1 MPCDLRKVHFN
12 HSTVDDLVCTF
23 HNTFIMSAAA
33 VSLYHTSDSSVDKR
47 LTVQPVNP
55 KPYLQELTG
64 KVVNVRLKWGLQYR
78 GYLISTDGFMNLQV
92 REISN
97 TAR

>member
-1 MPCDLRKVHFN
+1 
-12 HSTVDDLVCTF
+12 
-23 HNTFIMSAAA
+23 MSAAA
-33 VSLYHTSDSSVDKR
+33 VSLFNPSGCSIDGR
-47 LTVQPVNP
+47 LTTQAVNP

>member
-1 MPCDLRKVHFN
+1 
-12 HSTVDDLVCTF
+12 
-23 HNTFIMSAAA
+23 MSAAA
-33 VSLYHTSDSSVDKR
+33 VSLHHLSDINMDDS
-47 LTVQPVNP
+47 LTIQPVNP

-92 REISN
+92 RPLKATALSSN
-97 TAR
+97 SGQWSGQD

>member
-1 MPCDLRKVHFN
+1 
-12 HSTVDDLVCTF
+12 
-23 HNTFIMSAAA
+23 MSAAA
-33 VSLYHTSDSSVDKR
+33 VSLHHLSDINMDDS
-47 LTVQPVNP
+47 LTIQPVNP

-92 REISN
+92 RLN
-97 TAR
+97 ATALSSVYTTEPGQD

>member
-1 MPCDLRKVHFN
+1 
-12 HSTVDDLVCTF
+12 
-23 HNTFIMSAAA
+23 MSAAA

>member
-1 MPCDLRKVHFN
+1 
-12 HSTVDDLVCTF
+12 
-23 HNTFIMSAAA
+23 MSAAA

-55 KPYLQELTG
+55 KPYLQDLTG

-97 TAR
+97 TPR

>member
-1 MPCDLRKVHFN
+1 
-12 HSTVDDLVCTF
+12 
-23 HNTFIMSAAA
+23 MSAAA
-33 VSLYHTSDSSVDKR
+33 VSLHHLSDIMMDDS
-47 LTVQPVNP
+47 LTIQPVNP

-92 REISN
+92 CQLAIALIKSDE
-97 TAR
+97 

>member
-1 MPCDLRKVHFN
+1 
-12 HSTVDDLVCTF
+12 
-23 HNTFIMSAAA
+23 MSAAA
-33 VSLYHTSDSSVDKR
+33 VSAIDA
-47 LTVQPVNP
+47 LTESGMNVGMKLTTQPVNP

-92 REISN
+92 RQLPN
-97 TAR
+97 TTR

>member
-1 MPCDLRKVHFN
+1 
-12 HSTVDDLVCTF
+12 
-23 HNTFIMSAAA
+23 MSAAA
-33 VSLYHTSDSSVDKR
+33 VSLHHSSDSSVDKR
-47 LTVQPVNP
+47 LTIQPVNP

-92 REISN
+92 RQASAA
-97 TAR
+97 TRQRS